1 MTRGAEDGNPCREE
15 NRGRNLFIQ
24 IFVDFI
30 LLLAVGVPVIVS
42 YNGGIPPFRRG
53 FFCDDNSIKYPYV
66 EDTISDA
73 VLMGVGFTMAFILVI
88 FVEVPRYMSSKLPMA
103 KSRELVI
110 CVKSCCVSLLGFAIT
125 MGFVQ
130 SLKYSVG
137 ALRPHFLDVCKPD
150 FSAFNCSQGYISQYT
165 CTETKFSDSILRRS
179 RTSFPSGHAAF
190 SMYIAVYLSLFF
202 EVRCAFWFSRSL
214 KPLMQACLFL
224 FSVLVSVTR
233 VQDHKHHPHDVIAG
247 SILGIIVG
255 LFVFK
260 TLGEKAARSREI
272 NLFVPFL
279 RKQDT
284 DSEPRTPTP
293 LLQHDRTSFLRLASQ
308 KNECNG
314 NYSFNKSSSSPSLT
328 NEIICRDGLPV

>member
-1 MTRGAEDGNPCREE
+1 MSRNADDSGTSREE
-15 NRGRNLFIQ
+15 NGRWRLIIQ
-24 IFVDFI
+24 ILVDLI

-42 YNGGIPPFRRG
+42 YNGGISPFQRG

-66 EDTISDA
+66 DDTISDA
-73 VLMGVGFTMAFILVI
+73 VLMGVGFTLAFVMVI
-88 FVEVPRYMSSKLPMA
+88 IVEVPRYMSSKLPMA

-110 CVKSCCVSLLGFAIT
+110 CVKSCCVVLLGFAIS

-130 SLKYSVG
+130 AIKYSVG

-150 FSAFNCSQGYISQYT
+150 FSSVNCSLGYITQFT
-165 CTETKFSDSILRRS
+165 CTETKFSASILRRS

-190 SMYIAVYLSLFF
+190 SMYIAVYLSLYF

-214 KPLMQACLFL
+214 KPLLQASLFL

-247 SILGIIVG
+247 SILGIVIG

-279 RKQDT
+279 RKQDSV
-284 DSEPRTPTP
+284 SEPRTPTP
-293 LLQHDRTSFLRLASQ
+293 LLQHDRTSFLRLESQ
-308 KNECNG
+308 KSECNG
-314 NYSFNKSSSSPSLT
+314 NYSFAKSTPSPLIT
-328 NEIICRDGLPV
+328 NEIEGRDGLPV

>member
-1 MTRGAEDGNPCREE
+1 MTRDTDDNRKCREE
-15 NRGRNLFIQ
+15 KGRLRIIIQ
-24 IFVDFI
+24 ILVDLI

-42 YNGGIPPFRRG
+42 YNGGIPPFKRG

-88 FVEVPRYMSSKLPMA
+88 LVEVPRYLSSRLPLT
-103 KSRELVI
+103 KSQEFVI
-110 CVKSCCVSLLGFAIT
+110 CIKSICVSLFGIAIT

-137 ALRPHFLDVCKPD
+137 ALRPHFLDVCKPNH
-150 FSAFNCSQGYISQYT
+150 SAFNCTQGYITQYT

-179 RTSFPSGHAAF
+179 RTSFPSGHTAF
-190 SMYIAVYLSLFF
+190 SMYIAVYLSLYF
-202 EVRCAFWFSRSL
+202 EVRCYFWFSRAL
-214 KPLMQACLFL
+214 KPLLQLCFFL
-224 FSVLVSVTR
+224 FSILVSVTR

-247 SILGIIVG
+247 SILGIVIG

-272 NLFVPFL
+272 GLFAPFL
-279 RKQDT
+279 KKQDST
-284 DSEPRTPTP
+284 SEPRTPTP
-293 LLQHDRTSFLRLASQ
+293 LLQHDRTAFLRLESQ
-308 KNECNG
+308 KSICNG
-314 NYSFNKSSSSPSLT
+314 NYGFSNSPSSPSIT
-328 NEIICRDGLPV
+328 TEIVGRDGLPV